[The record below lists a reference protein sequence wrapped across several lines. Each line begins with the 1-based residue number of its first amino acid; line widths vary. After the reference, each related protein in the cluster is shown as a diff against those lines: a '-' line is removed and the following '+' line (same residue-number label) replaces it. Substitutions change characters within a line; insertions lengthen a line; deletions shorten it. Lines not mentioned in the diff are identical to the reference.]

1 MRSVRTMGLSSLG
14 IWGKISLVLTASH
27 LLLSLGEERNLRP
40 GREGKPLFWLLFFS
54 GLLTNGPLACL

>member
-40 GREGKPLFWLLFFS
+40 GREEKPLFWLLFFS